1 MVKMLWLSI
10 SLIFA
15 MGGCYVTNVTKIGKD
30 KSYDTHAYKDTTHKV
45 ILRTFSYFLK
55 IVTHI
60 GQVLL
65 SGRVIIHFFGF
76 FGFNFFW
83 ENLRYINQGSCQKKD
98 V

>member
-45 ILRTFSYFLK
+45 ILRFEDCDAYWQGMV
-55 IVTHI
+55 I
-60 GQVLL
+60 
-65 SGRVIIHFFGF
+65 RVCNHSLILDFF
-76 FGFNFFW
+76 
-83 ENLRYINQGSCQKKD
+83 
-98 V
+98 